1 MDFVTNLPE
10 IEYIEKPKR
19 LFFAVNQARAAS
31 CLLDVQQGI
40 GGENANSDPL
50 ENIFGMDGG
59 TVTERVSAETKL
71 PTDLTGKGVLIAIID
86 SGIDYLHPDFQN
98 PDGTSRILYLWD
110 QGRDIVYT
118 KRR

>member
-1 MDFVTNLPE
+1 M
-10 IEYIEKPKR
+10 
-19 LFFAVNQARAAS
+19 
-31 CLLDVQQGI
+31 DVQQGI

-86 SGIDYLHPDFQN
+86 SGIDYLHPDFQIQTA
-98 PDGTSRILYLWD
+98 PAASCIYGIRAGILYT
-110 QGRDIVYT
+110 R